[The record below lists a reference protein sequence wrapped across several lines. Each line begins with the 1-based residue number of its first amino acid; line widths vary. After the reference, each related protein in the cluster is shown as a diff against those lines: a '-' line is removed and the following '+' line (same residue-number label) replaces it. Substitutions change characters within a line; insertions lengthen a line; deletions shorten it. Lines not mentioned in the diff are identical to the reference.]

1 MRQSCD
7 NKRSIYLSL
16 CSKFLNKYS
25 INMSSMTSIST
36 RLIFSVG
43 FCILLFVINS
53 YSQTTIEGISNKVDL
68 NITKDPPVLLLSD
81 GSLKFTDQNGNN
93 CIDAN
98 EMVKISFEVENRG
111 KGEAS
116 GLTLNV
122 SETGNI
128 GGLSFGKIASKGNL
142 STSTKKTIE
151 IPITGDMNLKTGVAN
166 FVIKLDEEG
175 GFGLDEMQMEVKTM
189 AFVNPVVKIPDYTIT
204 SEIGNTLNRKKP
216 FDLQILIQNVGKGIA
231 ESVRIDMSIPQNVLC
246 FSGNETTQ
254 FDKII
259 SGETQTIVYS
269 LIVNERYLA
278 SSIPVEFKLSEK
290 YGKYA
295 ENKTITLELN
305 QAMAASKLIVE
316 SSVIADN
323 TLISEAYLGSDVD
336 KNIPFNSM
344 DKPNTYALIIGNED
358 YYSFQSGLSRE
369 INVDYAMNDART
381 IKEYCSKTLG
391 IPDKQI
397 MLLTN
402 ATTGKMNQG
411 ITWLSNLAKV
421 DNGKAELIFYYSGHG
436 LPDEVTK
443 EAYLIPVD
451 VSGSNLTEGIKLADV
466 YSKLSEY
473 PAQKVTVFLDA
484 CFSGGARN
492 QGLIAQKSVKI
503 KPKENLITGN
513 MVVFTSST
521 GEESS
526 GVYREKQHGYMTYY
540 LLKKLQETKGDITYG
555 ELANYITDKVT
566 KETALSGKTQTP
578 QVIYSSAIENTWT
591 NWMIK

>member
-1 MRQSCD
+1 M
-7 NKRSIYLSL
+7 NIKLAITL
-16 CSKFLNKYS
+16 F
-25 INMSSMTSIST
+25 
-36 RLIFSVG
+36 
-43 FCILLFVINS
+43 ILLLSFKS
-53 YSQTTIEGISNKVDL
+53 FAQTEIEGVSNKVDL
-68 NITKDPPVLLLSD
+68 NITKDPPLIYLTE
-81 GSLKFTDQNGNN
+81 GSLKFIDSNGNN
-93 CIDAN
+93 CIDGDEN
-98 EMVKISFEVENRG
+98 VRIIFEIENKG
-111 KGEAS
+111 KGAAT
-116 GLTLNV
+116 GLVINV
-122 SETGNI
+122 TEIKNVDGLRFNNPESI
-128 GGLSFGKIASKGNL
+128 GVLMPGD
-142 STSTKKTIE
+142 KKTIE
-151 IPITGDMNLKTGVAN
+151 IPFRSDMDLKTGTAN
-166 FVIKLDEEG
+166 FVIKLDEAS
-175 GFGLDEMQMEVKTM
+175 GFGLDEFQMEVQTL
-189 AFVNPVVKIPDYTIT
+189 AFVNPVVKIPDYSIT
-204 SEIGNTLNRKKP
+204 SESGSTLTRKKP

-231 ESVRIDMSIPQNVLC
+231 ENVKVVIVIPQNVMC
-246 FSGNETTQ
+246 FSGNETSQ
-254 FDKII
+254 FDKMA

-269 LIVNERYLA
+269 LIVNEKYLT
-278 SSIPVEFKLSEK
+278 SSIPIEFKLTEK

-295 ENKTITLELN
+295 ENKIITLELN
-305 QAMAASKLIVE
+305 QAMASSKLIVE

-323 TLISEAYLGSDVD
+323 TLITEAYLGSDVD
-336 KNIPFNSM
+336 KNIPYNSM

-358 YYSFQSGLSRE
+358 YYSYQTGLSRE

-381 IKEYCSKTLG
+381 FKEYCSKTLG
-391 IPDKQI
+391 IPEKQI

-411 ITWLSNLAKV
+411 IAWLSNLAKI

-466 YSKLSEY
+466 YNKLSEY

-540 LLKKLQETKGDITYG
+540 LLKKLQKTKGDITYG
-555 ELANYITDKVT
+555 ELANYINDKVT

-578 QVIYSSAIENTWT
+578 QVIYSPAVENEWAD
-591 NWMIK
+591 WVIK